1 MPNGRIANLVRAL
14 KHRNFRLFFTG
25 QLISLIGTWMQ
36 TVAESWL
43 VYRLTGS
50 ALLLGTTSFASQI
63 PVFLLSPLGGIV
75 ADRYNRH
82 RIILATQTSAML
94 LAGTYA
100 FLTLTGRINVKEIIV
115 IAACLGIVNA
125 FDLPARQ
132 AFLVEMVG
140 REDLINAIAL
150 NSSMFNGAR
159 IVGPAVAGI
168 LVASIGEGWC
178 FAANSVSYIAVLTGL
193 LMMRVY
199 PAVKRHNKPALDDL
213 REGFSFV
220 RHTRPILALL
230 MLLGLVSLVAMPYSV
245 LMPIFAE
252 EILHSGPR
260 GLGMLMGSAGL
271 GALLAALS
279 LAMRTGVKGLGSWV
293 SRASLLFGF
302 TLIGFA
308 YSRYFWLSASILV
321 CLGFTMM
328 MQMTAS
334 NTLIQSMVPDRLRGR
349 VMSVYSMMFMG
360 MAPIG
365 SFSAGMAAHKIGAPL
380 TLALGGACSLAG
392 SAVFALHL
400 PSLRGEARKLILAQE
415 TGGVEPPQ
423 TLAVQSPVVAS
434 DADVR
439 ILESALT
446 TGSEETQASG

>member
-1 MPNGRIANLVRAL
+1 MPNGRFANTVRAL

-50 ALLLGTTSFASQI
+50 ALLLGKTAFASQI
-63 PVFLLSPLGGIV
+63 PVFVLSPLGGIV
-75 ADRYNRH
+75 ADRFNRH
-82 RIILATQTSAML
+82 RIIIATQSCAMA
-94 LAGTYA
+94 LAGAYA
-100 FLTLTGRINVKEIIV
+100 FLTLTNRITVKEIII
-115 IAACLGIVNA
+115 IAACLGTVNA

-132 AFLVEMVG
+132 AFIVEMVG

-159 IVGPAVAGI
+159 IVGPAVAGL
-168 LVASIGEGWC
+168 LVAAIGEGWC
-178 FAANSVSYIAVLTGL
+178 FAANSVSYIGVITGL

-199 PAVKRHNKPALDDL
+199 PHEKKNNAPALEAL
-213 REGFSFV
+213 REGFSYV
-220 RHTRPILALL
+220 KHTPPILALL
-230 MLLGLVSLVAMPYSV
+230 MLLGLISLVAMPYSV

-252 EILHSGPR
+252 EILHSGAR
-260 GLGMLMGSAGL
+260 GLGMLMGATGL
-271 GALLAALS
+271 GALIAALS
-279 LAMRTGVKGLGSWV
+279 LASRTGVKGLGTWV
-293 SRASLLFGF
+293 SRASLAFGF
-302 TLIGFA
+302 TLMGFA
-308 YSRYFWLSASILV
+308 YSRHFWLSVAILI

-365 SFSAGMAAHKIGAPL
+365 SYSAGVAAHKIGAPL
-380 TLALGGACSLAG
+380 TLAVGGILSLFG
-392 SAVFALHL
+392 SAAFSMYL
-400 PSLRGEARKLILAQE
+400 PKLRVQARKLILAQE
-415 TGGVEPPQ
+415 SAGAEPPALQ
-423 TLAVQSPVVAS
+423 PMVAS

-439 ILESALT
+439 VMEEALT
-446 TGSEETQASG
+446 MDSEPRSGT